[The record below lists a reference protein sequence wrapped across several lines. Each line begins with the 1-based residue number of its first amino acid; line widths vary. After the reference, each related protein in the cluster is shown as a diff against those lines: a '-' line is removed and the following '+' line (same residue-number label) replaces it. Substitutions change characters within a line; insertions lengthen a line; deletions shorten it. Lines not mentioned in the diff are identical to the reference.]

1 MSDLRG
7 TVNVRV
13 ENTVTLDNLLAI
25 VTAIV
30 RRTGCLGC
38 GLLGVDV
45 ALLGEPAPELPEVSA
60 MPGVRSVTLRAK
72 SGWNPGD
79 GGLGNDLPHRGG

>member
-1 MSDLRG
+1 
-7 TVNVRV
+7 
-13 ENTVTLDNLLAI
+13 
-25 VTAIV
+25 
-30 RRTGCLGC
+30 
-38 GLLGVDV
+38 
-45 ALLGEPAPELPEVSA
+45 